1 MMYLKEKLLIKLQAK
16 IAVEEVITELNLGDD
31 IVFEV
36 VEKYY
41 NAPVQGTEDAPEGTD
56 GFYAFTVKLS
66 KGADNTLATAET
78 GELKLNIIATAY
90 TPAPP

>member
-1 MMYLKEKLLIKLQAK
+1 MYLKEKLLIKLQQNSCWGSNNRTK
-16 IAVEEVITELNLGDD
+16 LRRWYSIRSSR
-31 IVFEV
+31 
-36 VEKYY
+36 KYY